1 MRFSHQV
8 YYAVSGVF
16 DLAYNG
22 LGQPVQ
28 VRVISAR
35 QSIPTRYLEQI
46 FQRLRRAQIVKG
58 RRGPGGG
65 YVLNLDPADI
75 SLRQII
81 EAVEG
86 PIGGIVGE
94 LAAGSEG
101 AEDEGSLGRP
111 NFLWP
116 LLSARVAEVLGD
128 FSIAELCREAAQN
141 GVPRLGAPNHD
152 YQI

>member
-8 YYAVSGVF
+8 YYAVCSVF

-22 LGQPVQ
+22 FGRPVQ
-28 VRVISAR
+28 VRIISER
-35 QSIPTRYLEQI
+35 QGIPTRYLEQI
-46 FQRLRRAQIVKG
+46 FQRLRRGQIVKG

-65 YVLNLDPADI
+65 YVLALDPADI

-86 PIGGIVGE
+86 PVGQVSGE
-94 LAAGSEG
+94 LARGSE
-101 AEDEGSLGRP
+101 AADEETVPGRP
-111 NFLWP
+111 DFLWP
-116 LLSARVAEVLGD
+116 LLSARVAEVLAE
-128 FSIAELCREAAQN
+128 FSVAELCHEAARN
-141 GVPRLGAPNHD
+141 GVPRLGSINHD